1 MRVWDTGAFDVL
13 HIGHL
18 NLLKHASTIGSVRVG
33 IDTDDRIKELKG
45 SNRPFNCFKNRMEFL
60 KSLRFV
66 DDVVGFGS
74 EEELIN
80 QIKEYQPDVMVIGSD
95 YKDKRIIGIE
105 YVKEVSFFDRIPN
118 VSTTSIL
125 EYEKDSSNRRTLP

>member
-1 MRVWDTGAFDVL
+1 MKVWVNGAFDVL

>member
-1 MRVWDTGAFDVL
+1 MRVWVNGAFDVL

-66 DDVVGFGS
+66 DDVVGFGT

-80 QIKEYQPDVMVIGSD
+80 QRKE
-95 YKDKRIIGIE
+95 KLLKLL
-105 YVKEVSFFDRIPN
+105 KNNKF
-118 VSTTSIL
+118 IL
-125 EYEKDSSNRRTLP
+125 VVLMLAFLLVV